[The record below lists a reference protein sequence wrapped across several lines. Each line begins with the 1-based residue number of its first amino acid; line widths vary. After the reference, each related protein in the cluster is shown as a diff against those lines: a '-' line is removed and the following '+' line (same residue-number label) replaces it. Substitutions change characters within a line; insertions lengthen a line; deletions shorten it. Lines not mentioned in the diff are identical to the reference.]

1 MDVDCLDRQAPET
14 ILAGIN
20 AALPRGF
27 RLTAVREISRSVPA
41 LSEAISAARYR
52 VEVPD
57 GPQTLREQVDNLMNR
72 SDILVRR
79 ERGGRETVLDLHR
92 ELLGIVPGE
101 TGGLQF
107 TLAVNRAGAS
117 LRPEELLKELFRSVH
132 QVRLTR
138 EELLV
143 EAGGK
148 RVNPML
154 AALVA
159 GHEKRTVC

>member
-1 MDVDCLDRQAPET
+1 MLH
-14 ILAGIN
+14 
-20 AALPRGF
+20 
-27 RLTAVREISRSVPA
+27 
-41 LSEAISAARYR
+41 
-52 VEVPD
+52 
-57 GPQTLREQVDNLMNR
+57 EQVDSLMSR
-72 SDILVRR
+72 SEILVRR
-79 ERGGRETVLDLHR
+79 ERGGRETILNLHR

-117 LRPEELLKELFRSVH
+117 LRPEELLKELFRSAH